1 MENGLERSDP
11 AMSLFNCMTA
21 PIGEALIENYQKKK
35 EKKCSCPVAFIF

>member
-11 AMSLFNCMTA
+11 AMSLFSCMTA
-21 PIGEALIENYQKKK
+21 PIGEALTENYQKK